1 MALAFVA
8 LASPSLAQTSA
19 LFPLDHFWTR
29 ALEAP
34 FAAPPA
40 ADERR
45 VYVPL
50 QTGQFAAFEPGR
62 AEPVWSV
69 ELAVDGAPTVAG
81 NRVFA
86 PASGAIHALDA
97 GTGAVIWRLPA
108 GPLAATL
115 AHRAGWLIVALA
127 DGALQGVR
135 AEDGVVVWARSMG
148 APLAAAPGIDG
159 DLLVATFADGRVAAI
174 DVTTGTPRW
183 QRSLGSPA
191 GAATISGDRIF
202 VGSADGSFWS
212 LKTRDG
218 DPDWHW
224 KRGAR
229 LIGAPAAD
237 AERVYTVALDNVVRA
252 FRRGSGHL
260 EWSHALSTRPA
271 AGPAVI
277 EGLVV
282 ITSGD
287 VGEPGLIYIDAR
299 TGRAAGKTPPL
310 PERDDTA
317 RAQFPIALSGGA
329 APFALLATATVSGDW
344 QLHAYRQTFIPVL
357 AGPIT
362 WGKRYE
368 VRRRLDIRAG
378 YIVWGPRVPLV
389 PPVPRVPRASLHSQD
404 RHLH

>member
-1 MALAFVA
+1 MALAFCA
-8 LASPSLAQTSA
+8 LAAPSAAQTSA

-34 FAAPPA
+34 FAAAPA
-40 ADERR
+40 ADEQR
-45 VYVPL
+45 VYVAL
-50 QTGQFAAFEPGR
+50 ETGQLLAFEPGR
-62 AEPVWSV
+62 PGPVWAV
-69 ELAVDGAPTVAG
+69 ELAVDGAPAVAG
-81 NRVFA
+81 NRIFA
-86 PASGAIHALDA
+86 HASGAIHALDA
-97 GTGAVIWRLPA
+97 GTGAVLWRLPA
-108 GPLAATL
+108 GPLAAPL

-148 APLAAAPGIDG
+148 APLAAAPGIEG
-159 DLLVATFADGRVAAI
+159 DLLVAAFADGRVAAI
-174 DVTTGTPRW
+174 DVPTGTPRW

-218 DPDWHW
+218 DPDWRW
-224 KRGAR
+224 KLGAR

-237 AERVYTVALDNVVRA
+237 AERVYAVALDNVVRG
-252 FRRGSGHL
+252 FSRGSGHIK
-260 EWSHALSTRPA
+260 WTHPLSTRPT
-271 AGPAVI
+271 AGPMI
-277 EGLVV
+277 LEGLAV

-287 VGEPGLIYIDAR
+287 VGEPGLIYIDAT

-310 PERDDTA
+310 PERDETA

-329 APFALLATATVSGDW
+329 APFALLATATTSGDW
-344 QLHAYRQTFIPVL
+344 RIHGYRQSFLPVL

-362 WGKRYE
+362 WGKLYE

-378 YIVWGPRVPLV
+378 YIVWGPKVPLV
-389 PPVPRVPRASLHSQD
+389 PPVPRVP
-404 RHLH
+404 